1 LWGAGA
7 CTTGFPPDTFSDR
20 AGQNAAKQFSLLRRT
35 ATELFINVPKV
46 SPNSMLARLLLAFLG
61 SAGLYY
67 VNIMP
72 ALVDGL
78 KVGLGFS
85 NKQAGLVGSCNVYG
99 AATGA
104 FLIAFLVRRINWRSA
119 AHLLLLGLIGMDLLS
134 MLVKHPYGLMGAR
147 FLHGF
152 IGGML
157 IGISF
162 SIFARMTAPDRTF
175 GMLLLV
181 QVFTGGLGVM
191 TLPLLVPKFGTNV
204 LFMALILFSVT
215 TLVMLQF
222 LPDYPVKAP
231 VALAPGAAADRLQ
244 LKPLLLAL
252 FSVFFFQAANMGLFA
267 FIIGLGKARGLE
279 VAFLSGTLG
288 IANWVATLGAVLVIV
303 VSTRFGIFKPII
315 GGMLLAL
322 VGTFAFNYCE
332 VKWIW
337 IAANIGTGIM
347 WNFVISHLLGMCA
360 RFDRTGQTAVW
371 GGFASKMGLAS
382 GPMLFSFVVGAGNYS
397 ALIAMALALLTFA
410 IFASAIPAWVL
421 DRGADP
427 LPDGQI
433 AQGIL

>member
-1 LWGAGA
+1 M
-7 CTTGFPPDTFSDR
+7 
-20 AGQNAAKQFSLLRRT
+20 
-35 ATELFINVPKV
+35 ELFKNGPKV
-46 SPNSMLARLLLAFLG
+46 SPNSMPARLLLAFLG

-134 MLVKHPYGLMGAR
+134 MLVKNPFGLMGAR

-204 LFMALILFSVT
+204 LFVALILFSVT

-231 VALAPGAAADRLQ
+231 VPRTPGAAADRLQ
-244 LKPLLLAL
+244 LRPLLLAL

-322 VGTFAFNYCE
+322 VGTYAFNYCG

-337 IAANIGTGIM
+337 IAANIETGIM

-397 ALIAMALALLTFA
+397 ALIAMALVLLALAT
-410 IFASAIPAWVL
+410 FASAIPAWVL
-421 DRGADP
+421 DRGAVNAS
-427 LPDGQI
+427 PDGQS
-433 AQGIL
+433 AQGA